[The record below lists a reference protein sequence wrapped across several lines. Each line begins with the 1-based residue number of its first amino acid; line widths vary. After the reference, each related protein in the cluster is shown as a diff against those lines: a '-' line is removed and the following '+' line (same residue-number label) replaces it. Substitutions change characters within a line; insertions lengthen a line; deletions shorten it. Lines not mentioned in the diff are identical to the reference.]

1 MKFSRF
7 WIRRSIALQIFFI
20 VLMSPALKAADEEIP
35 DTISGTKTINAEELI
50 DLATETESL
59 ILIDARL
66 RSDHKQGFIEG
77 SINLPN
83 TLTSCASLKEF
94 TNDESQPL
102 LFYCNGPKCERST
115 HAVQI
120 AQSCGYQNI
129 YWFRGGMDEWKKKH
143 YPYIKR

>member
-1 MKFSRF
+1 MKSQYF
-7 WIRRSIALQIFFI
+7 WIRQNITLAILLTTLIPQT
-20 VLMSPALKAADEEIP
+20 LKATEDELP

-77 SINLPN
+77 SVNLPN

-115 HAVQI
+115 QAVQI